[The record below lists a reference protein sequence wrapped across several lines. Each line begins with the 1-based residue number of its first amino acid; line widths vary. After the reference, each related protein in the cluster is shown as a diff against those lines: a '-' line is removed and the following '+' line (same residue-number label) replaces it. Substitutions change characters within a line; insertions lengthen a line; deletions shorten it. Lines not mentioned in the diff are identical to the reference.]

1 MLTEA
6 CSFAREISLQR
17 LFAEG
22 YKFNNT
28 RTSFQTFVSSQLVNQ
43 VKIENVDFRL
53 CSAAKTNQTMLEFE
67 GSEKEYEHILK
78 SYPDKL
84 LVIDFFAEWCGP
96 CRHMKPYLRECDEK
110 YPEIVIVKV
119 DVDANEAVAN
129 KENIEVMPTVI
140 FYKNGMKLGEFSGS
154 SKEALMNKIQE
165 FLNDK

>member
-1 MLTEA
+1 
-6 CSFAREISLQR
+6 
-17 LFAEG
+17 
-22 YKFNNT
+22 
-28 RTSFQTFVSSQLVNQ
+28 
-43 VKIENVDFRL
+43 
-53 CSAAKTNQTMLEFE
+53 MLEFE

-96 CRHMKPYLRECDEK
+96 CRHMKPCLRECDEK

-129 KENIEVMPTVI
+129 KENIEVMPTFI
-140 FYKNGMKLGEFSGS
+140 FYKNGNKLGEFSGS